1 MDKLSV
7 IKKIIKSINLDYYY
21 YHIFDNKLLNL
32 DYKNNAFN
40 SNIIFYLLVS
50 SYKTFLSYYDKIN
63 EISITDLFLERLD
76 YSKEEYCNLFW
87 LKFINLFWLRLNFVH
102 VNKTLY
108 KNLVDFILLNITDL
122 NRVFLEDCSLDE
134 DFIIELNN
142 TNGFNKN
149 IISFIN
155 LNNNNLK
162 EKWFDLL
169 IDFILNNNIKLEYL
183 SLVSNNINFSENF
196 DKIYKLDK
204 LRILDL
210 TWNFFDKK
218 GETILLNY
226 IKNSKSIKEL
236 YLWNIEFSDDFFD
249 DLIIILKEET
259 TRLNTIKVSIKENKK
274 NYKEKLE
281 NKKVYIDFVDFSKDE
296 IYSTIYIKYF
306 NEEEIKD
313 FKKLESN
320 YFYLTDST
328 EKSYSKILKNKK
340 YLQYWINLFL
350 FDINDYDFIDDI
362 ITRYSFNYIY
372 LENYNI
378 TDEDFIRF
386 IETIRKNKDKTY
398 KINLISIEI
407 NYKQLDYLI
416 DNFPKNIF
424 YIELNL
430 NKIINNK
437 ERYILQMLKN
447 KAFIF
452 EKYDLLKKVIW
463 I

>member
-32 DYKNNAFN
+32 DYKNNAYN

-87 LKFINLFWLRLNFVH
+87 LKFINLFWLRLNFVN

-108 KNLVDFILLNITDL
+108 KNLVDFILLNIEDL

-169 IDFILNNNIKLEYL
+169 IDFILNNHIKLEYL
-183 SLVSNNINFSENF
+183 SLVSNNINFSENL

-218 GETILLNY
+218 GETIILNY

-274 NYKEKLE
+274 IYKEKLE

-328 EKSYSKILKNKK
+328 EKSYSKILKSKK

-350 FDINDYDFIDDI
+350 FDINDYAFIDEI
-362 ITRYSFNYIY
+362 ISKYSFNYIY
-372 LENYNI
+372 LENYSI
-378 TDEDFIRF
+378 SDQDFFRF
-386 IETIRKNKDKTY
+386 IEIIRQNKNKTY

-424 YIELNL
+424 YIEINL
-430 NKIINNK
+430 NNIVNNREK
-437 ERYILQMLKN
+437 YILKMLKN
-447 KAFIF
+447 NAFIF